1 MRRHRYQS
9 NSMLRRLLVFPVLFG
24 FAALA
29 ASCGGS
35 DSPASTAQP
44 DAAVRATEST
54 PGASIEAASPSSVDP
69 SRFVFGA
76 SPGKPVVYWIHTDW

>member
-1 MRRHRYQS
+1 MRRHRYHS

-54 PGASIEAASPSSVDP
+54 PGASLEAASPSSVDP